1 MGDTVILPLSA
12 ESEHIIPLPAT
23 PEEIVGSARAAAR
36 YGPDELQA
44 LLATQPAPIYVTDA
58 DGWITYYNQACID
71 FAGRTPILG
80 EDRWCVTWRL
90 YREDGTFLPHEDCP
104 MAVAVKEKRDV
115 RGAVA
120 LAERPDGTR
129 VMFTPYPTPLM
140 GEDGEIAGAV
150 NILIDVTDSRQAGAL
165 RAQAVR
171 CRRLAESLTDQRAID
186 TLLLMAGEYDDK
198 ARALRG

>member
-1 MGDTVILPLSA
+1 MGDTVILPSNA
-12 ESEHIIPLPAT
+12 KPEHVIPLPAT
-23 PEEIVGSARAAAR
+23 PDEMLGIARAAAR
-36 YGPDELQA
+36 YGASELETQLAA
-44 LLATQPAPIYVTDA
+44 LPSPIYVTDA

-71 FAGRTPILG
+71 FAGRTPTLG

-104 MAVAVKEKRDV
+104 MAVAVREKREV
-115 RGAVA
+115 RGAIA

-150 NILIDVTDSRQAGAL
+150 NILIDVTDCRQAGAL

-171 CRRLAESLTDQRAID
+171 CRRLAESLTDQQAIE
-186 TLLLMAGEYDDK
+186 TLLMMAREYDEK